1 MNVEQITLIAEETR
15 KKFRNKKVDKGELEE
30 LYSRYNSVGDTRL
43 FVETAIS
50 HFPRLNCG
58 LASVYLKKQI
68 GKGNII
74 NGKFKGNNHTF
85 LLVDNRLVV
94 DITSDQ
100 YGGPEVYVGQ
110 IKYPW
115 RVL

>member
-1 MNVEQITLIAEETR
+1 MNVEEITLIAEETR
-15 KKFRNKKVDKGELEE
+15 RNFLNKKVDKWELED
-30 LYSRYNSVGDTRL
+30 LYSKYNFVGDTCL

-74 NGKFKGNNHTF
+74 NGKFKGNNHIF
-85 LLVDNRLVV
+85 LLVDNILVV

-100 YGGPEVYVGQ
+100 YGGPEVYVGPV
-110 IKYPW
+110 KYPW
-115 RVL
+115 RAA